1 MVKSFIQTPL
11 VNLQSLSN
19 FFNASQVVTLDEYT
33 VFTRQWMDAGI
44 FRRLV
49 WIPPGGE
56 DSKLDFVLPGDNQ
69 DYQLKPYQKS
79 EVERAKEQKSCI
91 LSRSSFDDT
100 QSITVLYPVFGPD
113 DNPLTNAQTYQGML
127 LGQFMIENLVEKPLS
142 HVPPLGLSFE
152 IISGSPPG
160 GQVLFNYNDTIPDYR
175 KRIPLFFADEPLIQ
189 VNGFPFADST
199 WSIVVKATPGYVM
212 TNSSLLPWLI
222 LFGGILLSVLLSI
235 YLYQRAVQ
243 KKAFVEKVR
252 ELDRFFNLTLELL
265 CITDTTGRFIR
276 VNPEWERIL
285 GYPLETL
292 RGSRFIEFVHP
303 DDITATLEAV
313 EYLSRGNMIKGFVNR
328 YRCVDGTYRWIEWRS
343 IARDDI
349 IYAAA
354 RDITE
359 SREREERLL
368 QTLEEKDILL
378 KEVHHR
384 VKNNLQII
392 TSMLNLEMEKV
403 SEPMVK
409 EQLLHSRHRID
420 TLAMVHESLYSSDTM
435 SGIDFSNH
443 IQDLV
448 SLYQKTKAGSPIYY
462 TLELARG
469 TMPLNTA
476 LPCGLI
482 VNELL
487 TNSIQHALPG
497 VEHPEITITFAG
509 SSDRGGYV
517 LTVSDNGPGMPE
529 NSDPSGL
536 GLQLVTA
543 LVAQINGILEV
554 KNDSGALFRISF
566 PAEELE
572 EQDTA
577 PVT

>member
-1 MVKSFIQTPL
+1 
-11 VNLQSLSN
+11 
-19 FFNASQVVTLDEYT
+19 
-33 VFTRQWMDAGI
+33 
-44 FRRLV
+44 
-49 WIPPGGE
+49 
-56 DSKLDFVLPGDNQ
+56 
-69 DYQLKPYQKS
+69 
-79 EVERAKEQKSCI
+79 VERAKEQKSWT

-100 QSITVLYPVFGPD
+100 QSIMALYPVFGSD
-113 DNPLTNAQTYQGML
+113 DDQLINTQTYQGML
-127 LGQFMIENLVEKPLS
+127 WGQFMIENLVVQPLS

-152 IISGSPPG
+152 IISGSPSE
-160 GQVLFNYNDTIPDYR
+160 GQVLFNYDDTIPDYR

-243 KKAFVEKVR
+243 KKAFVEKVM

-276 VNPEWERIL
+276 VNPEWKRVL

-303 DDITATLEAV
+303 DDITTTLEAV
-313 EYLSRGNMIKGFVNR
+313 EDLSRGNMIKGFVNR

-354 RDITE
+354 RDITDH
-359 SREREERLL
+359 REWEKRLL

-403 SEPMVK
+403 GEPMVK
-409 EQLLHSRHRID
+409 GQLLRNQHRID
-420 TLAMVHESLYSSDTM
+420 TIAMVHESLYSSDTM
-435 SGIDFSNH
+435 SGIDFSCH
-443 IQDLV
+443 IQDLI
-448 SLYQKTKAGSPIYY
+448 SLYQQTKSGTPIYY
-462 TLELARG
+462 TLELARE
-469 TMPLNTA
+469 TLPLNTA

-487 TNSIQHALPG
+487 TNRYPA
-497 VEHPEITITFAG
+497 
-509 SSDRGGYV
+509 R
-517 LTVSDNGPGMPE
+517 LTGRRTPRN
-529 NSDPSGL
+529 NHNL
-536 GLQLVTA
+536 CRCQ
-543 LVAQINGILEV
+543 
-554 KNDSGALFRISF
+554 
-566 PAEELE
+566 
-572 EQDTA
+572 
-577 PVT
+577 